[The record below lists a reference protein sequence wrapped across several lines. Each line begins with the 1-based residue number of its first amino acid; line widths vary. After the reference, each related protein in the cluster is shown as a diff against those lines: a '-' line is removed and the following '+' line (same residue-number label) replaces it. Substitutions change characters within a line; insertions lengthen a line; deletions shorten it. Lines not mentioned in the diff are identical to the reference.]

1 MKLDFLKDFDK
12 RMKKIGAYALIS
24 YNSVNKAVLKNYGFE
39 PVQEGTNLIYA
50 VMLYIMEQSL
60 KEEICTI
67 DDIAAFV
74 EDTDRLYFHKQLDAS
89 QCRST
94 ADFVVN
100 TVLCNNGEA
109 MYFKGFH
116 FESASYKDINIS
128 LVNNETVE
136 IDAVRR
142 TSYYLTEDGYYL
154 LLGTLEV
161 ESNMKLTIQEMIFKL
176 HLEKADYDQAIEAV
190 KQLFNM
196 SRIQLQKIE
205 DSIRQIRENVFSFL
219 PEEYDSILSANMNI
233 IEKQKNS
240 FNGYRDYVSE
250 RERDLIENNID
261 VHNLNQ
267 EDEKALEDLGIIKKQ
282 LSKVIDEHQRILN
295 FHFDFKKVYSDALL
309 DMTAFSAIK
318 RISFTQDLYEP
329 ILQNMEKLE
338 SLPKILRPIYKKGL
352 PKYYNIKKCI
362 QPQRVIKV
370 RDEEDEV
377 AITFDE
383 HSLKEERERRLRIKL
398 GKYKS
403 VLETLLIHLIG
414 SEEGHITL
422 EDILY
427 RLDGNEEMR
436 SSLIPSAEIFRE
448 VMIELLKS
456 NRISIVE
463 LQREAQRDVD
473 YKSMIG
479 FELNVMLLQIIDK
492 NPRFKR
498 IKAIETVRDFSNK
511 ELKVYDVI
519 TGDGYIKTVTCS
531 NLVFKIII

>member
-1 MKLDFLKDFDK
+1 MRLDFLKDFDK

-24 YNSVNKAVLKNYGFE
+24 YNSFNKAVLKNYGFE

-74 EDTDRLYFHKQLDAS
+74 EDTDRLYFHKQLDIS
-89 QCRST
+89 QCRSI

-205 DSIRQIRENVFSFL
+205 DSIRQIRENVLSFL
-219 PEEYDSILSANMNI
+219 PEEYDSILSVNMNI

-261 VHNLNQ
+261 IHNLNQ
-267 EDEKALEDLGIIKKQ
+267 EDEKALVNLGIIKKQ
-282 LSKVIDEHQRILN
+282 LSRVIDEHQRILN
-295 FHFDFKKVYSDALL
+295 SHFDFKRVYSDALL

-329 ILQNMEKLE
+329 ILQNMDNLE
-338 SLPKILRPIYKKGL
+338 SLPKIFRSIYKKDL

-362 QPQRVIKV
+362 QPQRVIKA

-383 HSLKEERERRLRIKL
+383 HSLKEERERRLKIKL
-398 GKYKS
+398 DKYKG
-403 VLETLLIHLIG
+403 VLEALLIYVIG
-414 SEEGHITL
+414 SEEGRITL
-422 EDILY
+422 EDILHK
-427 RLDGNEEMR
+427 LDENKEMR

-492 NPRFKR
+492 NPGFKN
-498 IKAIETVRDFSNK
+498 IKIIETVRDFSNK
-511 ELKVYDVI
+511 ELKIYDVI

-531 NLVFKIII
+531 NLVFKITI